1 MPRTPRRAVLFAL
14 VAVVLGLL
22 CALAAVA
29 DSGRSLTPWWT
40 LVTALCLLV
49 PFGSWSARSV
59 RSRLVA
65 LAAVTLSSA
74 VLVCGLA
81 ASSPV
86 PLLVLVLSLF
96 TLAPAMLLTPHL
108 RGHRVVG
115 LAVFAV
121 PLLLLGAA
129 GPSVLG
135 GDLGLG
141 GLARTG
147 PAAILSAV
155 RPVAGPAILL
165 GGTAT
170 LVGCLLDLAVRL
182 RTSISAEAARGVAF
196 TVGGLALT
204 LVAAAGAVA
213 AGSLPGTPARV
224 GSVGV
229 LLVLAGVL
237 ALARGLRELGR
248 TRELSGTGGILTVL
262 AVLAVLGGALLA
274 PADALLTAI
283 SLAALLSLAGVLG
296 AVTGLC
302 GAAALVRLPRRERI
316 PSRVLPGLRARL
328 TQAPRS

>member
-1 MPRTPRRAVLFAL
+1 MLVGILGAIAQDDIKRLLSFTLVSHIGYLLFG
-14 VAVVLGLL
+14 VAVGNTIGLSG
-22 CALAAVA
+22 AIFYVA
-29 DSGRSLTPWWT
+29 HHILIQTT
-40 LVTALCLLV
+40 LFL
-49 PFGSWSARSV
+49 
-59 RSRLVA
+59 
-65 LAAVTLSSA
+65 
-74 VLVCGLA
+74 
-81 ASSPV
+81 
-86 PLLVLVLSLF
+86 
-96 TLAPAMLLTPHL
+96 
-108 RGHRVVG
+108 VVG
-115 LAVFAV
+115 LVEWRRGTTS
-121 PLLLLGAA
+121 LTE
-129 GPSVLG
+129 
-135 GDLGLG
+135 LG

-213 AGSLPGTPARV
+213 AGSLPGTAARV